1 MVQHFCSHNLK
12 CTQIRSTTLAFL
24 FARLAGLLDS
34 EAPQSTLRRYHPCKA
49 PQIPWK
55 QNEKW
60 HRLRQHISLSSSKSP
75 SQYALLHKRNLR
87 CCYPQA
93 TWLCGGRGMRHKGS
107 EQCRAGKTPPH
118 KLRIWCCHRCRFWC
132 LQTLK
137 GPPKGA
143 CFQPPP
149 QNKQQAA
156 SSKQQAASSKLQA
169 ASSKQQAASSKQ
181 QAASNKQQA
190 TSNKQ
195 QQTTNNKQQTTNK
208 KQETTNN
215 KQQTRNK
222 EQQTTNN
229 KRSTATLDFRCTC
242 RTRLACRGIGLCLVV
257 SRKAPWLKSL
267 LPGSGCCHSRKTK
280 DRDTHPIDEHVA
292 TFAGFLNKAHRKS
305 GIWPHESA

>member
-107 EQCRAGKTPPH
+107 EQCRAGKAPPH

-156 SSKQQAASSKLQA
+156 SSKQQAASSKQQA

-181 QAASNKQQA
+181 ATSNKQQA

-195 QQTTNNKQQTTNK
+195 QQTTNNKQQTTNNKQQTTNNKQETRNNKQQTTNK
-208 KQETTNN
+208 KQGTTNN
-215 KQQTRNK
+215 KQQTINRHPRLSMHL
-222 EQQTTNN
+222 QDTTRMSWN
-229 KRSTATLDFRCTC
+229 R
-242 RTRLACRGIGLCLVV
+242 
-257 SRKAPWLKSL
+257 SL
-267 LPGSGCCHSRKTK
+267 LGGIQESTLVEIS
-280 DRDTHPIDEHVA
+280 VA
-292 TFAGFLNKAHRKS
+292 RVGLLS
-305 GIWPHESA
+305 Q